1 MAGLNEEEYLAKLL
15 EEQFVAEDAP
25 PDPWPGVIQDVF
37 FNVDNETGTVGI
49 GTSQAIG
56 ARVHIVSRDPF
67 PAVRIIQKGTGDV
80 LLIDNKDL
88 ADQNDPPRIP
98 YFNLK
103 NDGKIGIGTTT
114 PLSEIHLITDKEA
127 SNILIGDLPGSRA
140 TTDSGMTFSGLA
152 NTVTSGLFTEVD
164 GLLVSLAANVSQAGV
179 VDTSRVGGVVRID
192 TRRKDEFGV
201 SLDIPGD
208 YNAFT
213 VKGVPIG
220 TDFTGEY
227 NVLTANLDTGDI
239 NIAPQKGEV
248 YVGAYSSTT
257 SVGIATTAIDEQY
270 RLYVYGNTGIAGT
283 LSLPDDSKI
292 TVGISSDL
300 SIYHDPVTNNSYI
313 LENNPAGNLVIA
325 GDNIEFKDTSLTENY
340 AVFTTNGAVELYYDN
355 VKKLETTPDG
365 VFIGALGF
373 STTGII
379 SGPQEIVIDPAVVGD
394 DTGIVRIKGDLYVDG
409 GTTQIYSTVVTIAD
423 IQVGIATTIST
434 SNALLNDAGIS
445 IGIGAVQKK
454 FTYDFL
460 SDSLKSTEN
469 LNLAIDKV
477 YKIDGNSVLSI
488 STVGTSVTTSY
499 LQKVGNLIDLTVT
512 TLTTTRD
519 LNVTGFATIANITGT
534 ALSITNLEVGVATVG
549 YATITATNIG
559 VATVGFSSI
568 RNLIVPTTGIAT
580 IGFATIGIATIDNA
594 TITNLKLGTADGT
607 PFGQVG
613 ILTIGALSP
622 FGQFGGGFI
631 GSEAQV
637 LVATGSTYFN
647 NTGIGISWSEFSLA
661 AIGGTTGIAVTVVD
675 PALDLR
681 EFYLPGVPR
690 DEIDAAIGG
699 VAIAATVYVG
709 GLRYSPV
716 SRTLSDLNGNF
727 RAIPRSSNTTATIV
741 KADVGKHLIF
751 NVAPPAG
758 LVQIQNGVFEVG
770 DAITVVNALAGGVG
784 SFNINMVGGGTLRF
798 AGSNVTGSRTLNRY
812 GIATMLCIEVDPVT
826 GDNTFIISGPAL
838 L

>member
-1 MAGLNEEEYLAKLL
+1 MNEEEYLAMLL
-15 EEQFVAEDAP
+15 EQQLVPEDAP
-25 PDPWPGVIQDVF
+25 PDPLPAVVQDVF
-37 FNVDNETGTVGI
+37 FNVDNVTGTVGI

-88 ADQNDPPRIP
+88 ADQNDPPQIP
-98 YFNLK
+98 YLNIK
-103 NDGKIGIGTTT
+103 NDGKVGFGTTL
-114 PLSEIHLITDKEA
+114 PLSEIHLVTDKEA
-127 SNILIGDLPGSRA
+127 SNILIGDLPGSNA

-164 GLLVSLAANVSQAGV
+164 GLLVSLAANVAQVGV

-192 TRRKDEFGV
+192 TRRRDEFGV
-201 SLDIPGD
+201 SPDIPGD

-213 VKGVPIG
+213 IKGVPIG
-220 TDFTGEY
+220 IGSTGEY

-248 YVGAYSSTT
+248 YVGAYSSVT
-257 SVGIATTAIDEQY
+257 SVGIGTTAIDDQY
-270 RLYVYGNTGIAGT
+270 RLYVYGNTGIGGT

-313 LENNPAGNLVIA
+313 LENNPTGNLVIA

-340 AVFTTNGAVELYYDN
+340 AVFTSNGAVELYYDN

-379 SGPQEIVIDPAVVGD
+379 SGPQEIIIDPAVVGD

-445 IGIGAVQKK
+445 IGVGTIQKK

-499 LQKVGNLIDLTVT
+499 LQKVGNLIDLTVD
-512 TLTTTRD
+512 TLITTRD

-534 ALSITNLEVGVATVG
+534 AVSITNLEVGVATVG
-549 YATITATNIG
+549 YATITAANIG

-568 RNLIVPTTGIAT
+568 TNLIVPTTGIAT

-594 TITNLKLGTADGT
+594 TIANLSVGTADGT

-613 ILTIGALSP
+613 ILTIGAISP

-647 NTGIGISWSEFSLA
+647 NTGIGISWSEFSLS
-661 AIGGTTGIAVTVVD
+661 AIGGTTGIAVTIVD
-675 PALDLR
+675 PLTDIR
-681 EFYLPGVPR
+681 DFYLPGVPAAEV
-690 DEIDAAIGG
+690 DSAIGG
-699 VAIAATVYVG
+699 VAIAATVYAG
-709 GLRYSPV
+709 GLKYNPS

-727 RAIPRSSNTTATIV
+727 RAIPRSTNTTTII
-741 KADVGKHLIF
+741 KSDVGKHLII
-751 NVAPPAG
+751 NTVPPG
-758 LVQIQNGVFEVG
+758 GTLQIQNGVFEVG
-770 DAITVVNALAGGVG
+770 DAITIVNALTGGAG

-798 AGSNVTGSRTLNRY
+798 AGSTATGSRTLNRY
-812 GIATMLCIEVDPVT
+812 GIATMLCIDFDLAT
-826 GDNTFIISGPAL
+826 GNNTFLISGPGL

>member
-1 MAGLNEEEYLAKLL
+1 MNEEEYLAMLL
-15 EEQFVAEDAP
+15 EQQLVPEDAP
-25 PDPWPGVIQDVF
+25 PDPLPAVVQDVF

-56 ARVHIVSRDPF
+56 ARVHIISRDPF
-67 PAVRIIQKGTGDV
+67 PAVRILQKGTGDV
-80 LLIDNKDL
+80 LLIDNKDI
-88 ADQNDPPRIP
+88 ADQNDPPTTP
-98 YFNLK
+98 YLNIK
-103 NDGKIGIGTTT
+103 NDGKVGFGTTL
-114 PLSEIHLITDKEA
+114 PLSEIHLITDKEG
-127 SNILIGDLPGSRA
+127 SNILIGNLPGSNA
-140 TTDSGMTFSGLA
+140 NTDSGISFSGLA

-164 GLLVSLAANVSQAGV
+164 GLLVSLAANVSQVGV
-179 VDTSRVGGVVRID
+179 VDTSRVGGLVRID
-192 TRRKDEFGV
+192 TRTSGT
-201 SLDIPGD
+201 LGD
-208 YNAFT
+208 FNSFT
-213 VKGVPIG
+213 VKGVGIG
-220 TDFTGEY
+220 STLGDEY
-227 NVLTANLDTGDI
+227 NVLTANLDTADI
-239 NIAPQKGEV
+239 HIAPVKGEV

-257 SVGIATTAIDEQY
+257 SLGIATDVIDEQY
-270 RLYVYGNTGIAGT
+270 RLYVNGNTGIAGT
-283 LSLPDDSKI
+283 LSLPDYSKI

-300 SIYHDPVTNNSYI
+300 SIYHDPDTNNSYI
-313 LENNPAGNLVIA
+313 LENNPVGNLVIA

-355 VKKLETTPDG
+355 VKKFETTADG
-365 VFIGALGF
+365 VFVGALGF

-379 SGPQEIVIDPAVVGD
+379 SGPQEIIIDPAVVGD

-434 SNALLNDAGIS
+434 SSALLNDAGIS
-445 IGIGAVQKK
+445 IGLGTIQKK

-469 LNLAIDKV
+469 LNVAIDKV

-499 LQKVGNLIDLTVT
+499 LQKVGNLIDLTVD
-512 TLTTTRD
+512 TLTTTKD

-534 ALSITNLEVGVATVG
+534 AVSITNLSAGIATIG
-549 YATITATNIG
+549 YASITDASIGIATI
-559 VATVGFSSI
+559 GFSSI
-568 RNLIVPTTGIAT
+568 TNLIVPTTGIAT

-594 TITNLKLGTADGT
+594 SITNLSVGTTDGT

-647 NTGIGISWSEFSLA
+647 NTGIGLSWSEFSLS

-675 PALDLR
+675 PLTDTR
-681 EFYLPGVPR
+681 EFYLPGVPTA
-690 DEIDAAIGG
+690 EVDAAIGG
-699 VAIAATVYVG
+699 VAIAATVYAG
-709 GLRYSPV
+709 GLKYNPS
-716 SRTLSDLNGNF
+716 SRTLSDLDGNF
-727 RAIPRSSNTTATIV
+727 RAIPRSANATTTIV
-741 KADVGKHLIF
+741 KSDVGKHLII
-751 NVAPPAG
+751 NAVPVGG
-758 LVQIQNGVFEVG
+758 LQIQNGVFEVG
-770 DAITVVNALAGGVG
+770 DAITIVNALAGGAG
-784 SFNINMVGGGTLRF
+784 SFTINMVGGGTLRF
-798 AGSNVTGSRTLNRY
+798 AGSTGTGSRTLNRY
-812 GIATMLCIEVDPVT
+812 GIATILCIDFT
-826 GDNTFIISGPAL
+826 GGNNTFLISGPGL